1 MDFTDKSSLLMYG
14 SNYPHWSATTP
25 GSAAAGLNDVQREKV
40 LWRNAAELYTIAER
54 EGSRL

>member
-1 MDFTDKSSLLMYG
+1 MTHVAG
-14 SNYPHWSATTP
+14 SARRDRLR
-25 GSAAAGLNDVQREKV
+25 SAAAGLNDVQREKV